1 MITCVFFPG
10 KLFACF
16 LSVLH
21 IHMFIEFGLGVMHNI
36 TLVTRILVGS
46 REVHIL
52 NVPQRVP
59 PPSAFFSTLGAF
71 VLSHLC
77 SLNDPHCVLHEMIFI
92 KIFILLKCS
101 QKCAN

>member
-1 MITCVFFPG
+1 MITCVFFSG

-21 IHMFIEFGLGVMHNI
+21 VHVFIEFGLGVMHNV
-36 TLVTRILVGS
+36 TLVTRILIGS
-46 REVHIL
+46 WEVHIL

-59 PPSAFFSTLGAF
+59 PPSAFFSTLSAF
-71 VLSHLC
+71 VFSPLS
-77 SLNDPHCVLHEMIFI
+77 SLLDPRCILHQMIFF